1 MKSLNNKG
9 VTIVEAV
16 ISMALV
22 IIIASTSITLAIS
35 AKTASYN
42 SYLSFE
48 AQNKCADF
56 IEVFKVSKTNEEFF
70 GYIDS
75 IYPDCV
81 DRTYGNGAVDY
92 VINNVHYNVFCIQ
105 DTIMLK
111 ATSNNNIELFNDS
124 YNRG

>member
-1 MKSLNNKG
+1 MKRLNKKG

-22 IIIASTSITLAIS
+22 VIIASTSITLAIS
-35 AKTASYN
+35 AKSASYN
-42 SYLSFE
+42 SYLSFD

-56 IEVFKVSKTNEEFF
+56 IEIFKISKTNEEFF
-70 GYIDS
+70 DYMNS
-75 IYPDCV
+75 IYPDCI

-92 VINNVHYNVFCIQ
+92 VIDNVHYNIFCIQ
-105 DTIMLK
+105 NTIMLK
-111 ATSNNNIELFNDS
+111 ATSNNDVELFNDS